1 MVFNIYGDNRYA
13 PLFDIEVYSKYN
25 EYDGKR
31 YQHIDTSVCPKGY
44 SEFLLKNYDDFKNQ
58 QMLNLFL
65 NDVEELLKL
74 NFYLQEYWRRE
85 KDYPNSALDA
95 SYYVDAKVKKEI
107 EKFCEKW
114 NLNINED

>member
-1 MVFNIYGDNRYA
+1 MVFDIYDEHKQS
-13 PLFDIEVYSKYN
+13 PLIDIEIYSKYN

-31 YQHIDTSVCPKGY
+31 YQCIDTSICAKGY
-44 SEFLLKNYDDFKNQ
+44 AEFLLKNYEDFKNQ

-65 NDVEELLKL
+65 NDIQELLNL
-74 NFYLQEYWRRE
+74 NFYLQEYWRRKE
-85 KDYPNSALDA
+85 DYPKDNLDA
-95 SYYVDAKVKKEI
+95 SYYVDAKVKKEV